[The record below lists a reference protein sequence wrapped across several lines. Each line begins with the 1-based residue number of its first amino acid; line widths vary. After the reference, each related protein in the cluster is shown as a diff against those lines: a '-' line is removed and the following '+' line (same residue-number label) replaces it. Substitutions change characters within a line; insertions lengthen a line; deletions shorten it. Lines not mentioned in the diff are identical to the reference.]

1 MFYSKLILVAF
12 KANRKACV
20 ASFVGIP
27 VRSWR
32 GNQTYCLGAIMAHNL
47 TRELQMQAQGP
58 SSGTT
63 PKRCN
68 LWGFETLNTLRQRLV
83 RRAGRLIRPQGRLTL
98 VTSGN
103 ATVQNEFAKYLNPSQ
118 N

>member
-1 MFYSKLILVAF
+1 VDGTYSMPFDIGGWHLFDGCSGSI
-12 KANRKACV
+12 
-20 ASFVGIP
+20 
-27 VRSWR
+27 
-32 GNQTYCLGAIMAHNL
+32 NL
-47 TRELQMQAQGP
+47 KRELQMQAQGP
-58 SSGTT
+58 SLRTT